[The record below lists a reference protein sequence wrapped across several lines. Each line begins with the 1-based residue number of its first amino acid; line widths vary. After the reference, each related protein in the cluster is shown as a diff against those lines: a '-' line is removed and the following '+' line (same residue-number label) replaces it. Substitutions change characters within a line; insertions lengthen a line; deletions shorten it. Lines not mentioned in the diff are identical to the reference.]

1 MKDLKKYIALVIF
14 VSLNG
19 AACALALKAA
29 IGVGAWDAFTQ
40 TMSKIFNIKVG
51 TMGIILNCSC
61 ILGPIILLKK
71 DFKPIQLLQAVVSI
85 VLGIVVNFMLYD
97 VYTFTI
103 TAYWQSIVFIILA
116 YILMAI
122 LVGAV
127 MTLDI
132 VTFSLEGFCLALEKV
147 LPLGFAQIRQAVDV
161 ICIILCIIISFIL
174 PIPLSIR
181 EGTVIGMIIFAPL
194 MGYFMK
200 IEKQLFLKWD
210 LIEK

>member
-1 MKDLKKYIALVIF
+1 
-14 VSLNG
+14 
-19 AACALALKAA
+19 
-29 IGVGAWDAFTQ
+29 
-40 TMSKIFNIKVG
+40 
-51 TMGIILNCSC
+51 
-61 ILGPIILLKK
+61 
-71 DFKPIQLLQAVVSI
+71 
-85 VLGIVVNFMLYD
+85 
-97 VYTFTI
+97 
-103 TAYWQSIVFIILA
+103 
-116 YILMAI
+116 
-122 LVGAV
+122 
-127 MTLDI
+127 
-132 VTFSLEGFCLALEKV
+132 FSLEGFCLALEKV